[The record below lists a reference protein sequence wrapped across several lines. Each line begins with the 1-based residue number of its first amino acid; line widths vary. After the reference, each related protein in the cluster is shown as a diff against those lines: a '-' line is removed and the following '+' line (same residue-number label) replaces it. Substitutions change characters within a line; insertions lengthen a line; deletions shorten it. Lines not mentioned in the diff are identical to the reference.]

1 GGRGGRAR
9 AGDRA
14 TPAARARG
22 WTGTAPPGNGGRL
35 SVAPGPRRWVGL
47 AAVRAPAL
55 PAQRF
60 LGGGFGRGAKPPS
73 EALAA
78 RQPRRRGVPRREDDA
93 DPLLDREAGGEHAPA
108 VHDHHVAEVEVIGG
122 DEDRHHFAL
131 AFGCVEQELAR
142 DEPERVFADARVLDE
157 NDRPEGSPPLG
168 REGVDQHLHGWLET
182 PADRHPQDEL
192 VVPGEHTTADDF
204 PRDRALE

>member
-60 LGGGFGRGAKPPS
+60 LGGGFGRGANPPS
-73 EALAA
+73 EDLAA
-78 RQPRRRGVPRREDDA
+78 RRVPLGPERLGDLAEDGGVVDRRRRRVRLA
-93 DPLLDREAGGEHAPA
+93 VRDPFHRAAQD
-108 VHDHHVAEVEVIGG
+108 
-122 DEDRHHFAL
+122 
-131 AFGCVEQELAR
+131 LAR
-142 DEPERVFADARVLDE
+142 ARLGQSLDDERGLERGD
-157 NDRPEGSPPLG
+157 G
-168 REGVDQHLHGWLET
+168 
-182 PADRHPQDEL
+182 ADRSEERR
-192 VVPGEHTTADDF
+192 VGKEWGSGGG
-204 PRDRALE
+204 R